1 MILVLQNKDIYQS
14 IVINIII
21 CYFCMKQA
29 LLCIFLLTLQ
39 RLLITKFSTV
49 IHLCASLIHYI
60 ILKLLACI
68 LCLLVGIMKHL
79 IKNHM
84 QTTEEMIEIVSRLI
98 GEIYIFILSFF
109 YTLLLT
115 FSSLRKE
122 SRCLLTT
129 FPFVIKLPL
138 WLLLSL
144 TN

>member
-1 MILVLQNKDIYQS
+1 
-14 IVINIII
+14 
-21 CYFCMKQA
+21 MKQA

-68 LCLLVGIMKHL
+68 LCLLVGIMRHL

-129 FPFVIKLPL
+129 FPFVIKLSL